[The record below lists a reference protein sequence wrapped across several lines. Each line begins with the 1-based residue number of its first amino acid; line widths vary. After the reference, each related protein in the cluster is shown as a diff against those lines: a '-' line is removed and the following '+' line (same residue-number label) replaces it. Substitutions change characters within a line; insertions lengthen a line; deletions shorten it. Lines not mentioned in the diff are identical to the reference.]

1 MESDSS
7 RQFESEKTRSFTGS
21 KGTKTKFQ
29 KQTLAQDELDD
40 TSSKYF
46 LSYNLQVLTKMIINQ
61 KK

>member
-21 KGTKTKFQ
+21 KDIKTKFH
-29 KQTLAQDELDD
+29 KQTLAQNELED

-46 LSYNLQVLTKMIINQ
+46 LSYDLQVLTKMIINQ